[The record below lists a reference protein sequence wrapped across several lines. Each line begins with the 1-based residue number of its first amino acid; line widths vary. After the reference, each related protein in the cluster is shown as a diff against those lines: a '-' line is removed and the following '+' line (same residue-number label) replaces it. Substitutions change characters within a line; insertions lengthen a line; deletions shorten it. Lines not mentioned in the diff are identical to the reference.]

1 MEVGVEGM
9 RNPAPPR
16 EIPYQDSLSRKWRD
30 MASPCLGAG
39 GRRTQMHTHIH
50 TCIHTHV
57 PCVGLAPRTLQI
69 DLAVL
74 TFYGTHSG
82 KSTQSNKKI
91 IRTHLNMVFR
101 VKWQFKVNNTKSNTK
116 ALRGILKQLHL
127 VQLHQNSFTH
137 VSVLPVLLGS

>member
-1 MEVGVEGM
+1 M

-39 GRRTQMHTHIH
+39 GRGTQMHTHIH

-69 DLAVL
+69 LEKNPWIGENVRKD
-74 TFYGTHSG
+74 
-82 KSTQSNKKI
+82 SNRK
-91 IRTHLNMVFR
+91 LE
-101 VKWQFKVNNTKSNTK
+101 
-116 ALRGILKQLHL
+116 
-127 VQLHQNSFTH
+127 
-137 VSVLPVLLGS
+137 